1 MPCQKI
7 QIQKK
12 YYWWVFKEIMNQ
24 RLSEESK
31 CDYKKAII
39 EFCRFMNIDTPLV
52 EVMIDEFL
60 QEVFQINK
68 KRFTNIG
75 GVEESVHLIFDNENI
90 KTISVKQTVQKL
102 NELYEENEQLRQF
115 INKGRRLS
123 VKELMNNMNENELL
137 KKKIKRLEKDNEELK
152 DRLYDFEKRKIIEES
167 EINEDVI
174 PKIKLLRTEL
184 FGENYE

>member
-1 MPCQKI
+1 M
-7 QIQKK
+7 
-12 YYWWVFKEIMNQ
+12 
-24 RLSEESK
+24 SE
-31 CDYKKAII
+31 
-39 EFCRFMNIDTPLV
+39 
-52 EVMIDEFL
+52 
-60 QEVFQINK
+60 
-68 KRFTNIG
+68 KRFARWNDHSCK
-75 GVEESVHLIFDNENI
+75 VKDNQEDTFLNWEYV
-90 KTISVKQTVQKL
+90 VKKL
-102 NELYEENEQLRQF
+102 NEQQATISQLEEENEQLRQF

-137 KKKIKRLEKDNEELK
+137 KKKIKKLEKDNEELK

>member
-1 MPCQKI
+1 M
-7 QIQKK
+7 
-12 YYWWVFKEIMNQ
+12 M
-24 RLSEESK
+24 SE
-31 CDYKKAII
+31 
-39 EFCRFMNIDTPLV
+39 
-52 EVMIDEFL
+52 
-60 QEVFQINK
+60 
-68 KRFTNIG
+68 KRFERWNDHSCK
-75 GVEESVHLIFDNENI
+75 VKDNQEDTFLNWEYV
-90 KTISVKQTVQKL
+90 VKKL
-102 NELYEENEQLRQF
+102 NEQQATISQLEEENEQLRQF

-137 KKKIKRLEKDNEELK
+137 KKKIKKLEKDNEELK

>member
-1 MPCQKI
+1 
-7 QIQKK
+7 
-12 YYWWVFKEIMNQ
+12 MN
-24 RLSEESK
+24 E
-31 CDYKKAII
+31 
-39 EFCRFMNIDTPLV
+39 
-52 EVMIDEFL
+52 
-60 QEVFQINK
+60 
-68 KRFTNIG
+68 KRFTIHKESKYK
-75 GVEESVHLIFDNENI
+75 EEWYAYPFCI
-90 KTISVKQTVQKL
+90 KEDGEIVLERIPLSIAEKVRDKL
-102 NELYEENEQLRQF
+102 NEQQSIIRRDEMSIKTMMSNMEKLEEENEQLRQF

-152 DRLYDFEKRKIIEES
+152 DRLYDFEKRKIIED

>member
-1 MPCQKI
+1 M
-7 QIQKK
+7 
-12 YYWWVFKEIMNQ
+12 
-24 RLSEESK
+24 
-31 CDYKKAII
+31 
-39 EFCRFMNIDTPLV
+39 
-52 EVMIDEFL
+52 
-60 QEVFQINK
+60 
-68 KRFTNIG
+68 
-75 GVEESVHLIFDNENI
+75 
-90 KTISVKQTVQKL
+90 KQTVQKL

-137 KKKIKRLEKDNEELK
+137 KKKIKKLEKDNEELK